1 MKSSQLILLC
11 GSALHVLGVGNDCRA
26 QSSDPKPIYE
36 LVWIDRH
43 GTVTAVDTSFRFR
56 LTEYGGNRGWA
67 ISPDGRKVAIGV
79 NTNSGDDV
87 WIKDLVNG
95 SVSRL
100 TSDTTPEFRPRWA
113 NRGRSVTF

>member
-56 LTEYGGNRGWA
+56 LTEYGGNRDRAGW
-67 ISPDGRKVAIGV
+67 RAIGFEGDV
-79 NTNSGDDV
+79 QPRGYTDDEVSG
-87 WIKDLVNG
+87 
-95 SVSRL
+95 R
-100 TSDTTPEFRPRWA
+100 A
-113 NRGRSVTF
+113 